1 MIGEAVVLARTG
13 TPAVASAAAI
23 RRLSLPPVRLSST
36 GPDASRSGVTAATS
50 APATRPPESP
60 TPEPAASGP
69 PGLAASG
76 PPGFA
81 ASGPP
86 EFAAPAPE
94 PAGPGPAHAG
104 PRSRAR
110 SVSVTCPATARHEV
124 AGPSA
129 RTPVK
134 GVTAPSG
141 YPGPSR
147 PAYSRGSA
155 SPSRPATAA
164 AQVARSQMIAARPA
178 RATKT
183 GSTRVIEVC
192 ANTVPA
198 ASSDTRIVPAKLSA
212 PMPEAPGPHGVY
224 PDTPG
229 G

>member
-1 MIGEAVVLARTG
+1 M
-13 TPAVASAAAI
+13 
-23 RRLSLPPVRLSST
+23 
-36 GPDASRSGVTAATS
+36 
-50 APATRPPESP
+50 
-60 TPEPAASGP
+60 
-69 PGLAASG
+69 
-76 PPGFA
+76 
-81 ASGPP
+81 
-86 EFAAPAPE
+86 
-94 PAGPGPAHAG
+94 
-104 PRSRAR
+104 
-110 SVSVTCPATARHEV
+110 TCPATARHEV

-164 AQVARSQMIAARPA
+164 AHVARSQMIAARPA

-198 ASSDTRIVPAKLSA
+198 ASSDAQIVPAKLSA
-212 PMPEAPGPHGVY
+212 PMGMY
-224 PDTPG
+224 PDTLG